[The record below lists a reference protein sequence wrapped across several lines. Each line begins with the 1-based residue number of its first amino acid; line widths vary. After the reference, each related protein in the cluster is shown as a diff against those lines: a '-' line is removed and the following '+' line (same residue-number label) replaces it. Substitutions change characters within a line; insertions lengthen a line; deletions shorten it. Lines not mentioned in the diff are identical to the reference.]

1 VAIIAVF
8 NQKGGVGKTTT
19 ALNLLAAIAQRGERP
34 LGIDLDPQAHLSQ
47 VFGAHPKLA
56 EDSVYSFFV
65 RQRPLDD
72 IARITRSGVVLC
84 PAHLELAK
92 LDSMLGKSVNIVTR
106 LRQALHPQAPAPGPG
121 PVVIDTCPL
130 FNVLSLNAVFAC
142 DLLLVP
148 VSCDYLALRGARE
161 VERALNALEPVFKQ
175 RLPRRYLL
183 TRYDARRRMS
193 GEVVDQM
200 AASLRP
206 EEICT
211 TRIRESVMLA
221 ESPAVELD
229 VFRHAPG
236 SSGALDYQ
244 ALVDELVSAGFV
256 K

>member
-1 VAIIAVF
+1 MSIIAVF

-19 ALNLLAAIAQRGERP
+19 ALNLLAGIAQRGERP
-34 LGIDLDPQAHLSQ
+34 IGLDFDPQAHLSH
-47 VFGAHPKLA
+47 VFGVHPKLA
-56 EDSVYSFFV
+56 DDSIYSFFV
-65 RQRPLDD
+65 RQRPLED
-72 IARITRSGVVLC
+72 IARITKSGVMVC

-106 LRQALHPQAPAPGPG
+106 LRQALHAPDATPG

-148 VSCDYLALRGARE
+148 ISCDFLALRGARE
-161 VERALNALEPVFKQ
+161 VERALNALEPVLKT

-183 TRYDARRRMS
+183 TRYDARRKMS
-193 GEVVDQM
+193 AQVVEQM
-200 AASLRP
+200 SEAFRAD
-206 EEICT
+206 EICA

-229 VFRHAPG
+229 VFRHAPQ
-236 SSGALDYQ
+236 SNGAEDYQ
-244 ALVDELVSAGFV
+244 ALAEELLGAGFLQ
-256 K
+256 

>member
-1 VAIIAVF
+1 MSIIAVF

-19 ALNLLAAIAQRGERP
+19 ALNLLAAIARRGQRP

-47 VFGAHPKLA
+47 VFGVHPKVA
-56 EDSVYSFFV
+56 DDSVYSFFMQ
-65 RQRPLDD
+65 QRPLDD

-92 LDSMLGKSVNIVTR
+92 LDSQLGKSVNIVTR
-106 LRQALHPQAPAPGPG
+106 LRQALRAPGAMTG
-121 PVVIDTCPL
+121 SVVIDTCPL

-193 GEVVDQM
+193 GDVVEQM
-200 AASLRP
+200 QEALRP
-206 EEICT
+206 EEVCV
-211 TRIRESVMLA
+211 TRIRESVRLA
-221 ESPAVELD
+221 ESPAFELD
-229 VFRHAPG
+229 VFRHAPD
-236 SSGALDYQ
+236 SIGADDYQ
-244 ALVDELVSAGFV
+244 SLTDELAGAGYV
-256 K
+256 D

>member
-1 VAIIAVF
+1 MSIIAVF

-19 ALNLLAAIAQRGERP
+19 ALNLLAAIAQRGQRP
-34 LGIDLDPQAHLSQ
+34 LAIDLDPQAHLSQ
-47 VFGAHPKLA
+47 VFGVHPKLA
-56 EDSVYSFFV
+56 DDSLYSFFL
-65 RQRPLDD
+65 RQRPLED

-92 LDSMLGKSVNIVTR
+92 LDSLLGKGVNIVTR
-106 LRQALHPQAPAPGPG
+106 LRQALHAPQAAIG

-148 VSCDYLALRGARE
+148 VSCDFLALRGARE
-161 VERALNALEPVFKQ
+161 VERALNALEPVFKR

-193 GEVVDQM
+193 EEGVDQM
-200 AASLRP
+200 AAALRP
-206 EEICT
+206 EDICT

-236 SSGALDYQ
+236 SNGAQDYE
-244 ALVDELVSAGFV
+244 ALTEELAEAGFV
-256 K
+256 A

>member
-65 RQRPLDD
+65 RQRPLEDV
-72 IARITRSGVVLC
+72 ARITRSGVVLC

-92 LDSMLGKSVNIVTR
+92 VDSMLGKGVNIVTR
-106 LRQALHPQAPAPGPG
+106 LRQALHQPGATPAS
-121 PVVIDTCPL
+121 VVIDTCPL

-148 VSCDYLALRGARE
+148 VSCDFLALRGARE

-175 RLPRRYLL
+175 RLPRRYVL

-200 AASLRP
+200 MAALRP
-206 EEICT
+206 EEICA

-221 ESPAVELD
+221 ESPAMELD

-244 ALVDELVSAGFV
+244 ALVDELVGAGFV
-256 K
+256 T